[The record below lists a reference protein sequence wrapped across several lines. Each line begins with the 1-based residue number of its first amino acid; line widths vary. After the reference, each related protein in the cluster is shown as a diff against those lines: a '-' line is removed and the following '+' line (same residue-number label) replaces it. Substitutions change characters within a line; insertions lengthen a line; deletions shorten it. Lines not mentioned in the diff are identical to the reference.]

1 MSRLKYVIGLVGP
14 AGSGKDETRNILIN
28 NICSIEVQLREVVEN
43 ELKRLGLPL
52 NNITLRKQATQM
64 REDHGKNIMII
75 RSINKINQFLE
86 EYDVVI
92 INSFKSVGEIHYIK
106 EALSYPVYILGVK
119 ADPKTRFERLSKR
132 GLPWDMKDIES
143 FVWRD
148 EVELKWGLGEALM
161 QLDYSIINESTMKDL
176 ENKVMNFIKWIN
188 EKNGQVCI

>member
-1 MSRLKYVIGLVGP
+1 LKYVIGLVGP